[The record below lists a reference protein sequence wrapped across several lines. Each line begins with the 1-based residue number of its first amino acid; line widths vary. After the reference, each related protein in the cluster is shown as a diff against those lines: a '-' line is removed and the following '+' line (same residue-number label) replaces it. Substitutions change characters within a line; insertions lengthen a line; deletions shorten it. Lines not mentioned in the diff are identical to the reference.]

1 MLTSKGSIYLTPMNG
16 EMYQIVQDLTNSA
29 IMERQLKQIDSR
41 LSVLSIY
48 EKPLVDIVKEQ
59 DQNGLIKYVGSVL
72 DKLFPHPS
80 LREHIFENEAF
91 EHVFMM
97 GGRPELPFE

>member
-16 EMYQIVQDLTNSA
+16 EMYQTVQDLTNSA
-29 IMERQLKQIDSR
+29 IMERQLERDRKQQIDPSDSN

-48 EKPLVDIVKEQ
+48 DKSLVDIVKEQ

-80 LREHIFENEAF
+80 LREHIFEN
-91 EHVFMM
+91 
-97 GGRPELPFE
+97 